1 MNSTQNNTNINADPN
16 LNSSS
21 DIHLVSLKNDHHIS
35 NQLTSWA
42 NTVNSSE
49 EFYGLCLSL
58 ATKLETEGLQGLN
71 KALGSLNSISGKIE
85 NMDFLNLVQFL
96 KETNWDDFEKNSQQT
111 KENSFKAD
119 LRQLDKSIN
128 HFFSHF
134 DVILNSSVFSPKIY
148 ALGQTAITNLLLDLF
163 EIKLV

>member
-1 MNSTQNNTNINADPN
+1 MNSTQNNTSISTDP
-16 LNSSS
+16 SSN
-21 DIHLVSLKNDHHIS
+21 IHLVSLKNDHHIS

-42 NTVNSSE
+42 NTINSPE

-58 ATKLETEGLQGLN
+58 ATKLETEGLEGLN

-85 NMDFLNLVQFL
+85 NSGFLNLVQFL
-96 KETNWDDFEKNSQQT
+96 KETNWDDFEKNSPQT
-111 KENSFKAD
+111 EKNSFKAD

-134 DVILNSSVFSPKIY
+134 DVILNSSVVSPKIY